1 MIRYL
6 NSLLDLFT
14 AFRRNESGAVAM
26 LYGPMSL
33 MLLLAAGVAIDY
45 SRAYLVKREISR
57 ALDAAVL
64 AAGSLATTK
73 QSEMKAIADKYFDAN
88 ISPATKTEFDPK
100 ILLSFGSDDITATS
114 SANVQTYLMKL
125 AGYEN
130 VYVDARSVAGRTLVD
145 VEVALVLDNTGSMAG
160 SKMSSLKTAAKT
172 LVDTLYA
179 TEGSENFVR
188 FALVPFTGSVNV
200 GTKFLEATW
209 IDKAGKSV
217 AAQEDY
223 GKSYKYWTNKNYTG
237 MSATEGMAHFK
248 ADWLGCLR
256 ARVGT
261 GSDGE
266 GGTVALD
273 LWDVPSETTD
283 VNTQWAPMV
292 KPVHLY
298 VDNDGNKPSDWNIKK
313 RMEDASACPAAEIL
327 ALTNEKT
334 VIKSQIDAMVAS
346 GGTSVPVGLIWGWR
360 VLSPGMPYTEGKS
373 YDTENLRKVIVVLT
387 DGQND
392 HGYYNSDKTKGYY
405 SAYGMPAYGHLG
417 TGWLGNKLDDKL
429 EIICENAKSKNILI
443 YSITFEVSDSNTQ
456 SLMRNCATKNDMYF
470 NSPDGSS
477 LQDAFDQ
484 IAIGLQRLQLT
495 K

>member
-1 MIRYL
+1 MIRNL
-6 NSLLDLFT
+6 NSLFHLLK
-14 AFRRNESGAVAM
+14 AFRRDEAGAVAM

-64 AAGSLATTK
+64 AAGSLASTDQTK
-73 QSEMKAIADKYFDAN
+73 MKEIAGKYFDAN

-100 ILLSFGSDDITATS
+100 ILLNFGNDEITATS

-125 AGYEN
+125 AGHDN
-130 VYVDARSVAGRTLVD
+130 VYVDARSVAARTLVN
-145 VEVALVLDNTGSMAG
+145 VEVALVLDNTGSMYG
-160 SKMSSLKTAAKT
+160 SKLSSLKTAAKT
-172 LVDTLYA
+172 LVDTLYEP
-179 TEGSENFVR
+179 EGSENFVK

-200 GTKFLEATW
+200 GTKHLTANW

-223 GKSYKYWTNKNYTG
+223 GKSYEYWDQNKYTG
-237 MSATEGMAHFK
+237 MSAVEAMAHFS

-273 LWDVPSETTD
+273 LWDVPADPTD

-292 KPVHLY
+292 KPVHEY
-298 VDNDGNKPSDWNIKK
+298 EDDDGDKPSDWKLRN
-313 RMEDASACPAAEIL
+313 RMEYSGSCPSVEVL
-327 ALTNEKT
+327 PLTNEKAT
-334 VIKSQIDAMVAS
+334 IKSQIDAMVAS
-346 GGTSVPVGLIWGWR
+346 GGTSVPIGLIWGWR
-360 VLSPGMPYTEGKS
+360 VLSPELPYTEGKN
-373 YDTENLRKVIVVLT
+373 YEEENLRKVIVVLT
-387 DGQND
+387 DGRND
-392 HGYYNSDKTKGYY
+392 HGYYYSDKTRGYY

-429 EIICENAKSKNILI
+429 ESICENAKSKNILI
-443 YSITFEVSDSNTQ
+443 YSITFKVSDNNIK
-456 SLMRNCATKNDMYF
+456 SLMRDCATKNDMYF

-477 LQDAFDQ
+477 LQDAFDE
-484 IAIGLQRLQLT
+484 IASGLQRLQLT
-495 K
+495 R